1 MLPVD
6 TKPRL
11 SHLEEN
17 SKKKLN
23 FFKKRLMIIVELM
36 RPALELFQMLHM
48 ETSESDRYRWGGV
61 SRYME
66 YENEMGF
73 PMHIE

>member
-1 MLPVD
+1 
-6 TKPRL
+6 
-11 SHLEEN
+11 
-17 SKKKLN
+17 
-23 FFKKRLMIIVELM
+23 MIIVELM

>member
-1 MLPVD
+1 
-6 TKPRL
+6 
-11 SHLEEN
+11 
-17 SKKKLN
+17 
-23 FFKKRLMIIVELM
+23 M

-48 ETSESDRYRWGGV
+48 ETSDRWGGV

-66 YENEMGF
+66 YENEMVF